1 MPAALSVPPEHV
13 ILLRRDRTHANQVET
28 PLDVEITDELA
39 TGNNHRLYLR
49 VVGSDGPTDDVIEA
63 DVTAHPYQMMGVS
76 ERRDRCI
83 ALALEETVAIPLADH
98 LT

>member
-83 ALALEETVAIPLADH
+83 ASLWKKRSPSPWQT
-98 LT
+98 T